1 MNREF
6 KLRFDQMREGNP
18 AKPEDSGS
26 PETESETGPL
36 SGYTRTLC
44 LIWPNGRR
52 FFLNYAYLLAGEL
65 KIVGEKNE
73 ILLYF
78 SSHTVMLRGYGLKTL
93 FSELLEQG
101 PRRIRAAD
109 ERYVTAEDANGSTV
123 IDMDVQKTGD

>member
-18 AKPEDSGS
+18 SKAEEEGADENLLS
-26 PETESETGPL
+26 PSAPAR
-36 SGYTRTLC
+36 SLC
-44 LIWPNGRR
+44 LVWPNGRR
-52 FFLNYAYLLAGEL
+52 FFLNYAYLMAGEL

-78 SSHTVMLRGYGLKTL
+78 SSHTVILRGYGLKTL
-93 FSELLEQG
+93 FSELLEQLT
-101 PRRIRAAD
+101 RQIRAVD
-109 ERYVTAEDANGSTV
+109 ERYVTAEDATGSTV